1 LVNGT
6 DSAAP
11 RRRLIGILAVT
22 GMVTTL
28 FGVLFGRYVL
38 PMPKPNTAVTPDQ
51 GTPKGSARPSID
63 AFATKMPVIA
73 PSTSNGSITQP
84 GTSPSS
90 AQDER
95 SLPGMPTRINE
106 FGIPVGYPHTE
117 AGAISACGNY
127 ISAIQEPR
135 NRSKEKIYLTIESI
149 AIISSVESLSKKI
162 LNADVELAKKFFV
175 HSINDPDFSFSLRAA
190 GYKTLSN
197 KSDDVTISIWST
209 SAIGIFGEKNPAL
222 SPQEKWGTDICRVLW
237 NENDWK
243 ILDANDG
250 PATPPI
256 TGREAETIER
266 FTYVGRPTT

>member
-1 LVNGT
+1 VAGT
-6 DSAAP
+6 A
-11 RRRLIGILAVT
+11 
-22 GMVTTL
+22 TTL
-28 FGVLFGRYVL
+28 LGVLFGRYVL
-38 PMPKPNTAVTPDQ
+38 PAPKPNTAVTPAQ
-51 GTPKGSARPSID
+51 GTPKGSARPSGD
-63 AFATKMPVIA
+63 AFATKMPMIV
-73 PSTSNGSITQP
+73 PSGSSGGTTQP
-84 GTSPSS
+84 GTSPSP
-90 AQDER
+90 AQAGH

-127 ISAIQEPR
+127 ISAIQEPG

-149 AIISSVESLSKKI
+149 AIISSVELLSEKI
-162 LNADVELAKKFFV
+162 LNADIELAKKFFV
-175 HSINDPDFSFSLRAA
+175 FSINDPNFSFSLRAA
-190 GYKTLSN
+190 GYKTLSS

-237 NENDWK
+237 NDNDWK
-243 ILDANDG
+243 IFDANDG
-250 PATPPI
+250 PAAPPI